1 MKGRWRVRA
10 LKYSGMLTRKE
21 WVIEATGS
29 DQVLLRGKLR

>member
-10 LKYSGMLTRKE
+10 LKYTGMLTRKE

-29 DQVLLRGKLR
+29 DQGLSRGKLK